1 MDVPFDSELIISLQ
15 SGDIDALGTLYD
27 RHSALVYRTAYA
39 IAGDPEMASDL
50 LQDVFVR
57 LSRFSHRIDPRRP
70 LEPWLYRMTANLS
83 YTWLKRRKRWLHPL
97 DDAGEWLL
105 GSPREH
111 SLQQQAEKN
120 AEMERLHQAILKLPV
135 QQRVV
140 VVMYYIN
147 DLSLQEI
154 ADVLE
159 IPIGTVKSRL
169 HYGRQSLRKVL
180 NLDADMQGEVT
191 YEFT

>member
-39 IAGDPEMASDL
+39 ITGDPEMASDL